1 MELVDAIVLK
11 GLKGV
16 GDGTITKLLE
26 FSLRNGIS
34 TLERLASVA
43 VKDLPLKRIP
53 EALVEFLRAGDF
65 EVARLAVENN
75 LRDWASKE
83 ITAMSRCSPQY
94 PSRLLDL
101 ADPPPFLFCKGNL
114 ALLEDSKAIAVV
126 GTRNNTQRGKL
137 IASKTVEAFNSNGF
151 VIVSGLALGIDT
163 IAHRAALDCGA
174 PTIAV
179 LVDLLKISPS
189 QNKALAQE
197 ILEKGGLLVA
207 ENPPGTPTIAALFAK
222 RDRIQSGLSTAVFAV
237 ETSKGGGTMHAV
249 RAAFR
254 LSRPVFVPDPVAARY
269 EDLSLESIE
278 GTQHLISEQIARAYT
293 GQSYETISTE
303 LNAVADRIKNP
314 RLPEAQ
320 GGLDL

>member
-1 MELVDAIVLK
+1 MELVDAISLK

-34 TLERLASVA
+34 TLEELADVA
-43 VKDLPLKRIP
+43 VESLPLRRVP
-53 EALVEFLRAGDF
+53 EALNEFLRSGDF
-65 EVARLAVENN
+65 EVARLAVDDN
-75 LRDWASKE
+75 LRDWANKG
-83 ITAMSRCSPQY
+83 ITVISRSSPQY

-101 ADPPPFLFCKGNL
+101 KAPPPFLFCKGNL
-114 ALLEDSKAIAVV
+114 ALLDDPKAIAVV

-137 IASKTVEAFNSNGF
+137 IATKTVEAFNSHGF
-151 VIVSGLALGIDT
+151 VVVSGLAIGIDT

-189 QNKALAQE
+189 QNKLLAQE

-207 ENPPGTPTIAALFAK
+207 ENPPGTSTIAALFAK

-249 RAAFR
+249 RAAVQ
-254 LSRPVFVPDPVAARY
+254 LSRPVFVPDPIAARY
-269 EDLSLESIE
+269 DDLSLDAIE

-293 GQSYETISTE
+293 GQSYEAISQE
-303 LNAVADRIKNP
+303 LTAVADRIENP
-314 RLPEAQ
+314 RIPELQ
-320 GGLDL
+320 GGLGL

>member
-1 MELVDAIVLK
+1 MELVDAISLK

-34 TLERLASVA
+34 TLEELADVA
-43 VKDLPLKRIP
+43 AESLPLRRVP
-53 EALVEFLRAGDF
+53 ESLNEFLRSGEF
-65 EVARLAVENN
+65 EAARLAVDDN
-75 LRDWASKE
+75 LRDWASKG
-83 ITAMSRCSPQY
+83 ITVISRSSPQY

-101 ADPPPFLFCKGNL
+101 KDPPPFLFCKGNL
-114 ALLEDSKAIAVV
+114 ALLDDSKAIAVV

-137 IASKTVEAFNSNGF
+137 IATKTVEAFKSHGF
-151 VIVSGLALGIDT
+151 VVVSGLAIGIDT
-163 IAHRAALDCGA
+163 LAHRAALDCGA

-189 QNKALAQE
+189 QNKLLAQE

-207 ENPPGTPTIAALFAK
+207 ENPPGTSTIAALFAK

-249 RAAFR
+249 RAAVQ
-254 LSRPVFVPDPVAARY
+254 LSRPVFVPDPIAARY
-269 EDLSLESIE
+269 DDLSLDAIE
-278 GTQHLISEQIARAYT
+278 GTQHLISEQLARAYT
-293 GQSYETISTE
+293 GQSYEAISQE
-303 LNAVADRIKNP
+303 LTAVADRIENP
-314 RLPEAQ
+314 RIPELQ
-320 GGLDL
+320 GGLGL